1 MVGEALLEQLRGI
14 VGAAGVRCDAPLAE
28 MTTFRIGGPAECCV
42 EPRTEDEVRAV
53 AAACRRA
60 GARFRVLGL
69 GSDVLAADEGVRGI
83 VVRLAENL
91 AALEVDGETVRAQ
104 AGCANADVARAACAA
119 GLAGYEF
126 ACGDRKS
133 VV

>member
-1 MVGEALLEQLRGI
+1 M
-14 VGAAGVRCDAPLAE
+14 
-28 MTTFRIGGPAECCV
+28 
-42 EPRTEDEVRAV
+42 RAV

-91 AALEVDGETVRAQ
+91 AALEVDGETVRVQ
-104 AGCANADVARAACAA
+104 GARTPTSPALRARRGSRATSSPPA
-119 GLAGYEF
+119 SRARWEGPP
-126 ACGDRKS
+126 S
-133 VV
+133 